1 MKNIT
6 VIQAEAVNLIEKK
19 QVQVILK
26 YLISMEY
33 YTANLKVLN

>member
-6 VIQAEAVNLIEKK
+6 VIQAEAINSIEEK

-26 YLISMEY
+26 YLISIEY
-33 YTANLKVLN
+33 

>member
-1 MKNIT
+1 MNNIT

-33 YTANLKVLN
+33 

>member
-6 VIQAEAVNLIEKK
+6 VIQAEVVNLIEEK

-33 YTANLKVLN
+33 

>member
-33 YTANLKVLN
+33 